1 MKILLA
7 EDDPQLAANLVRVLH
22 EEAFAVDWVRDGEDV
37 LHLGETSDYDC
48 CVLDLGLPKL
58 DGLAVLRAW
67 RAEGRD
73 FPVLIL
79 TARDAWL
86 DKAAGFE
93 AGADDYLTKPFLSQE
108 LIVRVRALVRRA
120 RGQRV
125 EPVRCGALAYDPVSG
140 DFSLDGAALRLTAF
154 EIRILTRLMQSPG
167 SLVRREQI
175 FDSIYEHDSEVP
187 VNSLEVMIG
196 RLRRK
201 IAPTRIEVVRG
212 HGYRLSGEPV

>member
-22 EEAFAVDWVRDGEDV
+22 DEAFAVDWARDGEDV

-58 DGLAVLRAW
+58 DGIAVLRAW

-120 RGQRV
+120 RGQKV

-140 DFSLDGAALRLTAF
+140 DFALDGAALRLTAF

-175 FDSIYEHDSEVP
+175 FESVYEHDSEVP
-187 VNSLEVMIG
+187 VNSLEVIIG

-212 HGYRLSGEPV
+212 HGYRLSGEPA